1 VHDRAVMG
9 DHKPHGGP
17 RDLAHVSLERLAPPV
32 MKLLLLVLICT
43 GCSALAPG
51 ADVRARARGPL
62 ATRPQHPML
71 LTMLGPR
78 PRSAATQPEGTAA
91 FAADLAWSS
100 IFEQA
105 GGPPPLG
112 LFRMDGEFGRASVRA
127 RYGLGPDTDI
137 EVEIAALYASSGFL
151 DQFVNDF
158 HALFGF
164 PDSGR
169 SLAPVDDYKMSFTSG
184 GAVRYRYAEDTI
196 GFGDLPVFVTH
207 RVRREDDDG
216 PGIAVR
222 VGVEFPTGDE
232 TRGFSNGGLDFGAG
246 VLFERTR
253 GPWVFTGSMDVIV
266 PASPSGLK
274 SVGIEFL
281 EQFQAQVG
289 FERNWTDR
297 LSLLANLHLVS
308 PITDDFAFEEI
319 DREILDLGLGFA
331 WDVNE
336 SSVLQASFHED
347 LVSATGA
354 DFGVFVGL
362 LIGF

>member
-1 VHDRAVMG
+1 MVIDES
-9 DHKPHGGP
+9 KPHSGL
-17 RDLAHVSLERLAPPV
+17 RDLAQVRGPHIAMTLA
-32 MKLLLLVLICT
+32 KIALLVVLMT

-51 ADVRARARGPL
+51 ADVTFRARGPL

-78 PRSAATQPEGTAA
+78 PRSVRTQPEGSTG
-91 FAADLAWSS
+91 FAADLSWSS

-112 LFRMDGEFGRASVRA
+112 VFRMDGEFGRASVRA
-127 RYGLGPDTDI
+127 RHGLGPDTDI
-137 EVEIAALYASSGFL
+137 EIEIAALYASSGFL

-158 HALFGF
+158 HELFGF

-169 SLAPVDDYKMSFTSG
+169 SLAPVDDFRMSFTSG
-184 GAVRYRYAEDTI
+184 GGQRYRFAEDTL
-196 GFGDLPVFVTH
+196 GFGDLPVFLTH
-207 RVRREDDDG
+207 RVRREDEDG
-216 PGIAVR
+216 PGVAVR

-232 TRGFSNGGLDFGAG
+232 ADGFSNGGIDFGAG
-246 VLFERTR
+246 VLIERAR
-253 GPWVFTGSMDVIV
+253 GPWVFTGSFDVIL
-266 PASPSGLK
+266 PASPDGLK
-274 SVGIEFL
+274 TVGIEYG
-281 EQFQAQVG
+281 EQYRLQVG
-289 FERNWTDR
+289 CERNWTDR
-297 LSLLANLHLVS
+297 LSLLANLHLRS

-331 WDVNE
+331 WDV
-336 SSVLQASFHED
+336 SDDAILQASFHED

-362 LIGF
+362 LVGF